1 MWCFLL
7 LSFSEAI
14 GDILCCLCCWESSLP
29 LTCTLS
35 KDAKDTSDVFQK
47 CIRSALCFRVKYD
60 TFDILTDD
68 EVRQGLKKFSD
79 WPTYPQLYVNGELLG
94 GLDIIKVSCAY
105 SVVVVFFGGWGV
117 GGIVVTLYLN
127 CRSRAITT
135 TLHPLKK
142 NIQVCTQTQT
152 HACTQTQTHA
162 CTQTDTLSC
171 TQVSK

>member
-1 MWCFLL
+1 MLQEQWYQVLL
-7 LSFSEAI
+7 LYVVFFVAFLFR
-14 GDILCCLCCWESSLP
+14 GNRGYFMCCLCCWENALP

-35 KDAKDTSDVFQK
+35 KDAMDTSDVFQK

-105 SVVVVFFGGWGV
+105 GDC
-117 GGIVVTLYLN
+117 L
-127 CRSRAITT
+127 SRTI
-135 TLHPLKK
+135 
-142 NIQVCTQTQT
+142 
-152 HACTQTQTHA
+152 
-162 CTQTDTLSC
+162 
-171 TQVSK
+171 